1 MPSARTPVQA
11 LQSFLAARIEFLAC
25 NLALGVGADTEQ
37 FQSLSSKAASSICEQ
52 LNVATGLSE
61 DDSLPMLK
69 LVKDSPMLDVDK
81 YKVSQG
87 AYMRDR
93 AASINCNLECPL

>member
-1 MPSARTPVQA
+1 
-11 LQSFLAARIEFLAC
+11 
-25 NLALGVGADTEQ
+25 
-37 FQSLSSKAASSICEQ
+37 